1 MTTTPDAEARARR
14 SVLRAAVGL
23 ALYAAAFG
31 ATFGAVS
38 VASGL
43 DLAQTMVLSLVMFS
57 GASQFALVGVLGAG
71 GAAGTAV
78 AAALLLGVRNA
89 FYGIPVSRLL
99 RPRGRGRLVTAHL
112 VIDETTAMAVAQPTE
127 RLGRYAFWATGV
139 LLCLLWQLG
148 TLGGAVAG
156 DAVDPSVLDA
166 LGLDVAA
173 PAVFLALLWPQVRQR
188 SGVATALVGA
198 AIALALVPVAPAG
211 LPVVAAAAAALA
223 FGLLRRP
230 ATGPAAGT
238 TS

>member
-1 MTTTPDAEARARR
+1 VSTTPDAEARARR
-14 SVLRAAVGL
+14 PVLRAAVGL

-71 GAAGTAV
+71 GAAVTAV

-99 RPRGRGRLVTAHL
+99 RPQGRRRLLTAHL

-127 RLGRYAFWATGV
+127 RLGRYAFWTTGA

-148 TLGGAVAG
+148 TLAGAVAG
-156 DAVDPSVLDA
+156 DAVDPAALDA

-188 SGVATALVGA
+188 SGVATALAGA

-230 ATGPAAGT
+230 VTP
-238 TS
+238 

>member
-1 MTTTPDAEARARR
+1 MATDQPGDAGDEGDVGGRGP
-14 SVLRAAVGL
+14 VLRAAVGL

-43 DLAQTMVLSLVMFS
+43 DLAQTVVLSVVMFS

-71 GAAGTAV
+71 GAAATAV

-99 RPRGRGRLVTAHL
+99 RPTGRRRLVTAQL
-112 VIDETTAMAVAQPTE
+112 VIDETTAMAVAQPTA
-127 RLGRYAFWATGV
+127 RLGRYAFWTTGV
-139 LLCLLWQLG
+139 LLFCLWQAG
-148 TLGGAVAG
+148 TVAGAVAG
-156 DAVDPSVLDA
+156 DAVDPAVLDA

-188 SGVATALVGA
+188 SGLATALAGA
-198 AIALALVPVAPAG
+198 AVALALVPVAPAG
-211 LPVVAAAAAALA
+211 LPVVAAAVAALG

-230 ATGPAAGT
+230 VAP
-238 TS
+238 